1 MNTKTL
7 YFIKHIAL
15 VALFA
20 VGFMLVPNAG
30 TVLAQKGA
38 AKEVATTEMLSY
50 ALNLK
55 SVSDVAVSGEN
66 VSDKGSSSLTHG
78 YRRQGPERGGANRKD
93 LADIFSAINQ
103 LPCSEVADTN
113 LSDKTFGPGVYCL
126 ASADLTSR
134 MTLDG
139 QNNPNAIFVFRI
151 AGGLNVKS
159 GSSIGLD
166 NDAQASSVFFVSN
179 DSAIIGDGASIK
191 GNIIARNDIGI
202 GADSTVDGRV
212 LSVKGDVALGANSIL
227 GPAVTGILEIC
238 KAVDPAVT
246 SSLAN
251 RIFRFQIGNLIAEV
265 PAGQC
270 SGPLV
275 VESGPQVITE
285 LQTGRVT
292 DGTTFNGNFQLTGVT
307 VLGQTPTTAIT
318 SVNLPAFTAN
328 VNIRAGDISNQ
339 TRLQFTNRF
348 AITAILEICKE
359 ALDSG
364 VTGFFMFTINELRDG
379 AGALIPFTVP
389 AGQCTNAIAVVVAS
403 DPNSGPPRQGQ
414 VTVNELPRT
423 GFIFTSATT
432 ALGTAAPTNRLVG
445 FNVLANGGGNA
456 TVIVVAGQ
464 DGGIT
469 TNGGT
474 AVQTT
479 VFFNNRTAPAQL
491 KVCKIAGPGILE
503 LAPFDFEVTGTQPLA
518 AITTAQ
524 GPQPVP
530 VGGTAAV
537 GATLAGGTVVTQRV
551 RVLSGPAANGGFCQ
565 FVPGTF
571 VVDSSATVTELPNNL
586 FTQFAN
592 LGAEVRVSRITS
604 SSGITAP
611 VLRAPGV
618 AFFPLTSGVN
628 TGAAATR
635 TVTVPIIR
643 EVTEVEFVNVAFLP
657 VPLKVC
663 KVAGTGVAVGTAFN
677 FTVTADTAGGLL
689 APFSSTLMVQAG
701 PASTGPGTQ
710 NGFCDFAS
718 GPFAGAFGN
727 NANGGTINGLGSFN
741 FNSSVTVTEAATTG
755 VSATSITSPTA
766 GVIANLVNRTALISN
781 MINGV
786 NEVQFVNSATAP
798 TIKSRKRTRF
808 F

>member
-55 SVSDVAVSGEN
+55 SVADVAVSGEN
-66 VSDKGSSSLTHG
+66 VSDKGDSTITNG
-78 YRRQGPERGGANRKD
+78 YKRGSVERNGAERGGVNRKD

-134 MTLDG
+134 LVLDG

-159 GSSIGLD
+159 GSMIGLD

-202 GADSTVDGRV
+202 GADSTIDGRV

-227 GPAVTGILEIC
+227 GPEQTGILEIC

-251 RIFRFQIGNLIAEV
+251 RIFRFQIGALIAEV

-275 VESGPQVITE
+275 VPSGPGVITE

-348 AITAILEICKE
+348 AITAIVEICKE

-379 AGALIPFTVP
+379 AGVLIPFTVP
-389 AGQCTNAIAVVVAS
+389 VGQCTGPIAVVVAS
-403 DPNSGPPRQGQ
+403 DPASGPPRQGQ

-423 GFIFTSATT
+423 GFIFTNATT

-456 TVIVVAGQ
+456 TVIVVAGF

-469 TNGGT
+469 TAGGT

-479 VFFNNRTAPAQL
+479 VFFNNRSAPAIL
-491 KVCKIAGPGILE
+491 KVCKIAGPGIPE
-503 LAPFDFEVTGTQPLA
+503 LAPFDFSVTGTQPLA

-537 GATLAGGTVVTQRV
+537 GATLAGGTVVTQVV
-551 RVLSGPAANGGFCQ
+551 RVLAGPAANGGFCQ
-565 FVPGTF
+565 VVPGTF
-571 VVDSSATVTELPNNL
+571 VVDSLATITELPNI
-586 FTQFAN
+586 FTNFTNFNAQS
-592 LGAEVRVSRITS
+592 RVSRITS

-611 VLRAPGV
+611 VIRAPGV
-618 AFFPLTSGVN
+618 AFFPLTGGVN
-628 TGAAATR
+628 TGTADTR

-643 EVTEVEFVNVAFLP
+643 EAVEVEFVNVALVP
-657 VPLKVC
+657 VPLKIC
-663 KVAGTGVAVGTAFN
+663 KVAGTGVAVGTPFN

-689 APFSSTLMVQAG
+689 APFSSTLTVQAG
-701 PASTGPGTQ
+701 PASTGLGTQ
-710 NGFCDFAS
+710 NGFCDFAA
-718 GPFAGAFGN
+718 GPFTN
-727 NANGGTINGLGSFN
+727 PNINGLTSFN
-741 FNSSVTVTEAATTG
+741 FNSTITVTEGATTG
-755 VSATSITSPTA
+755 VSATSITSPTG
-766 GVIANLVNRTALISN
+766 GVVANLINRTATTT
-781 MINGV
+781 MIFGV
-786 NEVQFVNSATAP
+786 NEIQFVNSATVP